1 MKTEPNK
8 LEAQIN
14 EQLNAREIQPSEMA
28 WDRLDAML
36 SLSEEKKSKKLNLL
50 SFKNIGIAASILVLV
65 SLGLFYFNAK
75 ENVAQPNN
83 NVVVKDKIN
92 DNNKFNTN
100 SKINENNLNL
110 STQNQKV
117 AAIKNHQ
124 SKISSQKSAAPSFNP
139 SANRPISNQRT
150 SVNPI
155 INSAPKINFP
165 KQEAVAEKVLT
176 VASSEKELSSKPST
190 VNVDALLA
198 SVEKT
203 SKLNAKSKIK
213 VNASSLLSQIDGE
226 LDQSFRD
233 KVLRK
238 INRNYKEVKVA
249 LATRNLQ

>member
-8 LEAQIN
+8 LEIQFK

-36 SLSEEKKSKKLNLL
+36 SVAEEKKTTRSPFL
-50 SFKNIGIAASILVLV
+50 SLRFIGIAASILVLV
-65 SLGLFYFNAK
+65 SLGLFFFNTK

-92 DNNKFNTN
+92 NND
-100 SKINENNLNL
+100 KINENNLN
-110 STQNQKV
+110 SSIQNQQV
-117 AAIKNHQ
+117 VAIKNQQ
-124 SKISSQKSAAPSFNP
+124 SKTSNQKSASQSFNP
-139 SANRPISNQRT
+139 SANRPIINQKT
-150 SVNPI
+150 PVNVL
-155 INSAPKINFP
+155 INSN
-165 KQEAVAEKVLT
+165 QEAVAQKVLPIE
-176 VASSEKELSSKPST
+176 SSEKELSSKTST

-203 SKLNAKSKIK
+203 SKLNASSKIK
-213 VNASSLLSQIDGE
+213 VNASSLLSQVDGE

-249 LATRNLQ
+249 LAGRNQE